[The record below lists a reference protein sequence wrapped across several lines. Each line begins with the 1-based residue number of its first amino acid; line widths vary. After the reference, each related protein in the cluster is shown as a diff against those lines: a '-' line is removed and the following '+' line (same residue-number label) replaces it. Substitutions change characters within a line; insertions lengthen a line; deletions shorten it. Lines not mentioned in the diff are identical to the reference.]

1 MRKCLSSPRLIES
14 IRSESGDSRR
24 FYMAIEKM
32 DKVVVLLSTYNG
44 EKYLE
49 EQLLS
54 LQGQVGVDVT
64 VLVRDDGST
73 DSTTA
78 LLDKWSK
85 KGFLSWYTGPNLGPA
100 RSFLDLLCN
109 APDADYYAFC
119 DQDDVWLP
127 DKLHRAVQSLRSC
140 DGEYKLY
147 LSPAILVDSSLNI
160 IGELPLNYKFTVGEA
175 VVTNPAT
182 GCTMLFN
189 GNLKKLVEKYPPQ
202 VLEMHDEW
210 VYKVCLFMNGTIYA
224 DKESRIYYRQHGN
237 NVIGAK
243 EPFFKGLARHFGL
256 LFAKGGSRSGTLC
269 EIYRLYN
276 GIMPKENADILERV
290 HAYATSWRGRFELL
304 RVPGLSAP
312 SSLTMFNF
320 YMAVLCGK
328 F

>member
-1 MRKCLSSPRLIES
+1 MTRCLSSPNPTEN
-14 IRSESGDSRR
+14 IRSESGDSRK
-24 FYMAIEKM
+24 YNMAENM

-54 LQGQVGVDVT
+54 LQGQTGVDVT

-73 DSTTA
+73 DNTCA
-78 LLDKWSK
+78 ILDKWSK
-85 KGFLSWYTGPNLGPA
+85 KGLLSWYKGANLRPA
-100 RSFLDLLCN
+100 KSFLDALCN

-127 DKLHRAVQSLRSC
+127 DKLYRAVQSLRSC

-147 LSPAILVDSSLNI
+147 FSPAILVDSSLNI
-160 IGELPLNYKFTVGEA
+160 IGELPLNYKFTAGEA

-189 GNLKKLVEKYPPQ
+189 RNLKKLIEKHPPQ

-243 EPFFKGLARHFGL
+243 EPFFKGLTRHFGL
-256 LFAKGGSRSGTLC
+256 LFAKGGSRSATLC
-269 EIYRLYN
+269 EIYRLYKN
-276 GIMPKENADILERV
+276 IMPKENTDILERV
-290 HAYATSWRGRFELL
+290 HAYAASWSGRLNLL
-304 RVPGLSAP
+304 GLPGLSAP

-320 YMAVLCGK
+320 YMAVLFGK